1 MRTCFL
7 SSQMNAI
14 GGFSVRLNGFRPG
27 HPAKM
32 SSRQKLACGL
42 SGTHVENQ
50 SPNQGRPGTKR
61 GGPVVAVIASAALHE
76 RQSAGDSSS

>member
-1 MRTCFL
+1 
-7 SSQMNAI
+7 
-14 GGFSVRLNGFRPG
+14 
-27 HPAKM
+27 M

>member
-14 GGFSVRLNGFRPG
+14 GGFSARLNGVR

-32 SSRQKLACGL
+32 SSRKKQEATSFGL
-42 SGTHVENQ
+42 SGKPIMTDVENL
-50 SPNQGRPGTKR
+50 SRTGPPGTKR
-61 GGPVVAVIASAALHE
+61 GGP
-76 RQSAGDSSS
+76 DS